1 MKLKWCSDGNSQI
14 NNLTF
19 PLKVT
24 QYMILLRE
32 MSRVGKSIQE
42 VYYWLPRTGRIKGKM
57 CMGFEDGGD
66 DCDDGCTTLRVY

>member
-1 MKLKWCSDGNSQI
+1 
-14 NNLTF
+14 
-19 PLKVT
+19 
-24 QYMILLRE
+24 MILLRE